1 MLIFGSA
8 VSKRL
13 GDRREA
19 RRKSSLRD
27 KEWSRSG
34 EYGKK
39 QAPMFLEAETTVSLL
54 SSVTGDSVR
63 TRAFSFVSFSYVGW
77 VSLHYLL
84 HQPTVVLSDLTRNNT
99 KAIYTREGSVAPYIS
114 VGLWT

>member
-19 RRKSSLRD
+19 RRKSSVRD
-27 KEWSRSG
+27 KGWSRSG
-34 EYGKK
+34 EGGKE

-54 SSVTGDSVR
+54 SLVTGEAVLD
-63 TRAFSFVSFSYVGW
+63 TGFLFCSFSYVGW
-77 VSLHYLL
+77 GSLHHLL
-84 HQPTVVLSDLTRNNT
+84 HQPAVVFSDVTENNT
-99 KAIYTREGSVAPYIS
+99 KAIYTREGSVAPYVS

>member
-77 VSLHYLL
+77 VSLHHLL
-84 HQPTVVLSDLTRNNT
+84 HQPTVVLSDLTRNNS

>member
-39 QAPMFLEAETTVSLL
+39 QAPMFLEAETTAEGTCASH
-54 SSVTGDSVR
+54 TD
-63 TRAFSFVSFSYVGW
+63 
-77 VSLHYLL
+77 LHSGPELYLC
-84 HQPTVVLSDLTRNNT
+84 DLRQ
-99 KAIYTREGSVAPYIS
+99 GV
-114 VGLWT
+114 